1 MGQGVSENRETKR
14 RGESIIHENLG
25 CELRANP
32 GIHTRQLRQISDQET
47 ARFSESEKRGK
58 ETVLRPATI
67 SSQVSTPRYSDFE

>member
-25 CELRANP
+25 CEKLRANP

-47 ARFSESEKRGK
+47 ARSEKRGK

-67 SSQVSTPRYSDFE
+67 SSQVSTASCYKFE